1 MIEKVTY
8 LRFQPFGKY
17 SLNLSKNITTLVGP
31 SDTGKSSLL
40 RGLRWLAFNRPRGS
54 NFVKH
59 GEESTCLILR
69 YDGKKL
75 TRKKGKKVNTC
86 TLGQENFAALGDDLP
101 EVVKTSLNLSEVN
114 FQRQSDPPF
123 WFSLTPGD
131 LAKALNQVV
140 DLSLIDSTLSSLSS
154 SLKRAQAEEQV
165 CEKRVRE
172 LEGKLDDTSW
182 VEDFCSDVQTIT
194 DLEARVSEAQ
204 KRVEQL
210 ATLLDASATAKA
222 STLKSRKRAELCSV
236 IKLEAECL
244 IASQQRACTLEQILR
259 ETAKC
264 RELIGRKPPSLGD
277 LEEEVATWQETKQKA
292 ESLRSLSSQIAR
304 SRSSLSSLR
313 GEATRAAETLG
324 RESQG
329 KCPLCGS
336 TPPS

>member
-8 LRFQPFGKY
+8 LRFQPFEKY

-40 RGLRWLAFNRPRGS
+40 RGLRWLAFNRPRGN

-69 YDGKKL
+69 FDGKKL

-86 TLGQENFAALGDDLP
+86 QLDRENFAALGDDLP

-123 WFSLTPGD
+123 WFSLTPGE

-165 CEKRVRE
+165 CEKRVKE
-172 LEGKLDDTSW
+172 LEAKLDASSW
-182 VEDFCSDVQTIT
+182 VEDFCSDVQVIT
-194 DLEARVSEAQ
+194 ELEARVSEAQ
-204 KRVEQL
+204 KKVTL
-210 ATLLDASATAKA
+210 LSSLLDASATAKT

-236 IKLEAECL
+236 IKLEAERL
-244 IASQQRACTLEQILR
+244 IASQQSACTLEQILR
-259 ETAKC
+259 ETTKC
-264 RELIGRKPPSLGD
+264 IELIGRKPPSLGD

-292 ESLRSLSSQIAR
+292 
-304 SRSSLSSLR
+304 SSLQSLLAQIEKFR
-313 GEATRAAETLG
+313 RSERQASLEATRAAETLG
-324 RESQG
+324 KESQG

-336 TPPS
+336 TSPS